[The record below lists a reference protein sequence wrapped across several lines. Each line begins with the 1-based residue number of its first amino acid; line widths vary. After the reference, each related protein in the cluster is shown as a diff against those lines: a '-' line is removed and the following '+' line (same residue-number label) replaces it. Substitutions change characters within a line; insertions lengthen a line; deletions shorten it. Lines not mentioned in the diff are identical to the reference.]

1 MMTRATS
8 TALDAPQTAIRVR
21 FNVLETW
28 LENERDQLLI
38 WLPVAFGTGIAMWF
52 ILADEAGWQA
62 VISLGLATFVGAF
75 ALPRDLRV
83 SRIVMGGGI
92 ALALGCAMMWARAE
106 WVRSPIL
113 TRPVI
118 SEFSAVI
125 VRVEAQTAK
134 EKFRMLLRPDADAAL
149 PPLVRITVKDSDID
163 RKLIS
168 GDRIKLRARI
178 VPPPEAAIPGGY
190 NFARAAWFLGIGG
203 TGTAM
208 GKVTHHDP
216 PGRTTPTL
224 RESLSAHVRAQLSG
238 SAGGIAAAFASGD
251 RGGIAIEDEEAMRD
265 SGLTHLLSISGLH
278 ITAVVAAAMFFAL
291 RLMALSPWLALRA
304 PLLVMSAGF
313 GAAAGIG
320 YTLLTGAEV
329 PTVRSCVAAVLVL
342 IGLAIGREAVTL
354 RLVATGA
361 LFVMIAWPE
370 SVVGASFQLSFAAI
384 TTIVALH
391 DAPLVQR
398 LTLRREEEGAAAQFA
413 RALLS
418 LLLTGIAVEV
428 VLAPI
433 ALFHFHKSGLYGA
446 LANIVA
452 IPLTTF
458 VIMPLEALAL
468 LFDSVGAGAAFWW
481 LTGLA
486 LNALLALARWV
497 AAAPGAVASLPSV
510 PNLAFALTV
519 AGGLWLLLWK
529 SKARI
534 WGLIP
539 ATAGMIWAVLT
550 PTPDLIVTGDGK
562 HMAVRSET
570 GEYALLRERAGD
582 YVRDT
587 MSEAIGAD
595 DSFSELDAFPGANCS
610 RDMCI
615 VALQRGGRQWRI
627 AATRSPYRLPWEQLI
642 ETCKQVDIIIS
653 DRRLPATCLARW
665 IKADSTLLRQTGGL
679 AINFAQ
685 VNVRT
690 VKSARDHHPWVSAR
704 ENAYQYRRSNPA
716 NLP

>member
-1 MMTRATS
+1 MTRAS
-8 TALDAPQTAIRVR
+8 SMALNAPQTATRER
-21 FNVLETW
+21 LDSLEIW
-28 LENERDQLLI
+28 LESERDQLVL
-38 WLPVAFGTGIAMWF
+38 WLPVALGAGIALWF
-52 ILADEAGWQA
+52 ILPDEAGWKA
-62 VISLGLATFVGAF
+62 VIAFGSALFIGTFAF
-75 ALPRDLRV
+75 ARGTRLSRV
-83 SRIVMGGGI
+83 MMGAGI
-92 ALALGCAMMWARAE
+92 SLALGCAMMWARAE
-106 WVRSPIL
+106 WVRSPAL
-113 TRPVI
+113 TRPII

-134 EKFRMLLRPDADAAL
+134 EKFRMLLRPDAAAAL
-149 PPLVRITVKDSDID
+149 PPLVRVTVKETDID

-168 GDRIKLRARI
+168 GDRIKLRARL

-203 TGTAM
+203 TGTAL
-208 GKVTHHDP
+208 GTVTHLDP

-224 RESLSAHVRAQLSG
+224 RESLSAHVRAQVEG

-251 RGGIAIEDEEAMRD
+251 RGGIAVEDEEAMRD

-278 ITAVVAAAMFFAL
+278 ITAVVAAAMFIAL
-291 RLMALSPWLALRA
+291 RILALSPWLALRA
-304 PLLVMSAGF
+304 PLLVISAGF

-329 PTVRSCVAAVLVL
+329 PTVRSCIAAVLVL
-342 IGLAIGREAVTL
+342 IGLAIGREAITL

-361 LFVMIAWPE
+361 LFVMFAWPE
-370 SVVGASFQLSFAAI
+370 SVIGASFQLSFAAI

-398 LTLRREEEGAAAQFA
+398 LTQRREEEGFWA
-413 RALLS
+413 RFGRGLLS
-418 LLLTGIAVEV
+418 LLLTGIAVEL

-468 LFDSVGAGAAFWW
+468 LFDAFGAGRPFWW

-486 LNALLALARWV
+486 LNGLLLLSHWV

-510 PNLAFALTV
+510 PNLAFGLTV

-529 SKARI
+529 SKARM
-534 WGLIP
+534 WGLAP
-539 ATAGMIWAVLT
+539 AIAGMMWAVMT

-562 HMAVRSET
+562 HMAVRSEN
-570 GEYALLRERAGD
+570 GDFALLRARAGD

-595 DSFSELDAFPGANCS
+595 NSFAELDRFSGANCS

-615 VALQRGGRQWRI
+615 VNLTRSGRDWRI
-627 AATRSPYRLPWEQLI
+627 AATRSAYRLPWEQLM

-653 DRRLPATCLARW
+653 DRRLPASCSARW
-665 IKADSTLLRQTGGL
+665 IKADAALLRQTGGL
-679 AINFAQ
+679 AINFDHAS
-685 VNVRT
+685 VRT
-690 VKSARDHHPWVSAR
+690 VKSAQDHHPWVLAR
-704 ENAYQYRRSNPA
+704 DDVSQYRRSNPA

>member
-1 MMTRATS
+1 MTRAS
-8 TALDAPQTAIRVR
+8 SMALNAPQTAMRLH
-21 FNVLETW
+21 FDSLEKW
-28 LENERDQLLI
+28 LEIERDQIVL
-38 WLPVAFGTGIAMWF
+38 WLPVALGTGISLWF
-52 ILADEAGWQA
+52 ILPDEAGWKA
-62 VISLGLATFVGAF
+62 VIALGLALFIGTFAF
-75 ALPRDLRV
+75 ARGKRI
-83 SRIVMGGGI
+83 SRIVMGAGI

-106 WVRSPIL
+106 WVRSPVL

-125 VRVEAQTAK
+125 ERVETQAAK
-134 EKFRMLLRPDADAAL
+134 EKFRLLLRPDARAAL
-149 PPLVRITVKDSDID
+149 PPLVRVTVKDTDID

-168 GDRIKLRARI
+168 GDHIKLRARL

-203 TGTAM
+203 TGTAL
-208 GKVTHHDP
+208 GTVTHLDP
-216 PGRTTPTL
+216 PGTTTATL
-224 RESLSAHVRAQLSG
+224 RERLSAHVRAQLEG

-278 ITAVVAAAMFFAL
+278 ITAVVAAAMFVAL
-291 RLMALSPWLALRA
+291 RILALSPWLALRA
-304 PLLVMSAGF
+304 PLLVISAGF

-329 PTVRSCVAAVLVL
+329 PTVRSCIAAVLVL

-361 LFVMIAWPE
+361 LFVMFAWPE
-370 SVVGASFQLSFAAI
+370 SVIGASFQLSFAAI

-398 LTLRREEEGAAAQFA
+398 LTLRREEGVLA
-413 RALLS
+413 RFGRGLLS
-418 LLLTGIAVEV
+418 LLLTGIAVEA

-468 LFDSVGAGAAFWW
+468 LFDSVGAGRPFWW
-481 LTGLA
+481 LTGHA
-486 LNALLALARWV
+486 LEVLLLMSRWV

-510 PNLAFALTV
+510 PNAAFALAV

-529 SKARI
+529 SHTRL
-534 WGLIP
+534 WGLVL
-539 ATAGMIWAVLT
+539 ATAGMMWAVMT
-550 PTPDLIVTGDGK
+550 PTPDIIVTGDGK
-562 HMAVRSET
+562 HMAVRSES
-570 GEYALLRERAGD
+570 GDYALLRDRAGD
-582 YVRDT
+582 FVRDT
-587 MSEAIGAD
+587 MSEAIGARD
-595 DSFSELDAFPGANCS
+595 MFDELDTFPGATCS
-610 RDMCI
+610 RDVCI
-615 VALQRGGRQWRI
+615 VSFRRGTRNWRI
-627 AATRSPYRLPWEQLI
+627 AATRSAYQLPWLGLI
-642 ETCKQVDIIIS
+642 ETCQSVDIIIS
-653 DRRLPATCLARW
+653 DRRLPPKCTARW
-665 IKADSTLLRQTGGL
+665 VKADAVLLRKTGGL
-679 AINFAQ
+679 AINLKQAA
-685 VNVRT
+685 VRT
-690 VKSARDHHPWVSAR
+690 VKSPQDHHPWVLAR
-704 ENAYQYRRSNPA
+704 ANVDQYRRSKPA
-716 NLP
+716 SLP